1 MPRRPSGNP
10 QWEALAVK
18 LPPQMLEEVK
28 RYADL
33 HRMSISEVIR
43 EGLHMRLHG
52 PQQTSE
58 YNGNTTLPASTVTML
73 TRLTTTLTTA
83 TEQLRQVCAGARV
96 PEGEESQSAAKLQ
109 PYNSDTISPIE
120 EYNGN
125 TLYTVPDTAP
135 KLEPSE
141 ESQSLEACPPFD
153 ATKYVLG
160 KLCPQRH
167 EWGTTKQS
175 RLTIKDRV
183 CPECRNALK
192 RRKRVEKHQ
201 AAQA

>member
-1 MPRRPSGNP
+1 MPRRPSGKP

-18 LPPQMLEEVK
+18 LPPQMIEEV
-28 RYADL
+28 RGYADL

-43 EGLHMRLHG
+43 EGLDMRLYG
-52 PQQTSE
+52 PQQMSE
-58 YNGNTTLPASTVTML
+58 YNGNTTLPASMVTIL

-83 TEQLRQVCAGARV
+83 TEQLRQVCAGAIV

-109 PYNSDTISPIE
+109 PYNSNTTSFIE

-125 TLYTVPDTAP
+125 TLYTVPDTVP

-141 ESQSLEACPPFD
+141 ESQSSEACPPFD

-167 EWGTTKQS
+167 EWGTTRQS